1 MSSEES
7 RATFK
12 ALIAKAQVCGLHHH
26 PKINQQSRQLIKT
39 ADQEKRMLNSVE
51 IESICTQA
59 GTNQR
64 AISLTTCEAA
74 NYVDRCKQTLQT
86 RQGHLFEEG
95 GALYPTERADACW
108 RDCWNFL
115 RVASYAMASD
125 TPECTDAEGIQAV
138 RQLYTLMN
146 VPAVGMTLALQTL
159 SQLVTTDLQ
168 KEGLPREALC
178 LEKAFTHLN
187 NMLHKG

>member
-7 RATFK
+7 QSTFK

-26 PKINQQSRQLIKT
+26 PKINQHSRQLIKT

-59 GTNQR
+59 GTNPR
-64 AISLTTCEAA
+64 AISLTISEAA

-86 RQGHLFEEG
+86 QQAYLFEEG
-95 GALYPTERADACW
+95 GALYPTERADSCW

-125 TPECTDAEGIQAV
+125 TPECTDPEGIQAV
-138 RQLYTLMN
+138 RQLYTLLN
-146 VPAVGMTLALQTL
+146 VPAEGMTLALQTL
-159 SQLVTTDLQ
+159 SELVTTDLQ
-168 KEGLPREALC
+168 KRDLPKEAMC
-178 LEKAFTHLN
+178 LEKALTHLN
-187 NMLHKG
+187 NTLHKG